1 MKTLQKWLFEAK
13 GMPEEVRANAMKI
26 SQMLFKIEGKPLGVD
41 GIARLKAFIEDAR
54 QAYEAIVAS
63 KHSFGSLSSKELA
76 DISWEPF
83 AEAVWTA
90 FISDISS
97 PSKAEKNMQKFNSV
111 SKWLLPLLLTKSK

>member
-1 MKTLQKWLFEAK
+1 METLQKWLFEAK

-41 GIARLKAFIEDAR
+41 GISRLKAFIEDAR
-54 QAYEAIVAS
+54 QAYETIVAS

-90 FISDISS
+90 FISGMDT
-97 PSKAEKNMQKFNSV
+97 PDKASKSLQKFNTTA
-111 SKWLLPLLLTKSK
+111 KWLLPLLLTK